1 MVARRQPD
9 RGKDVVRHLS
19 KEIYFGTSTIL
30 RGARALAHAEV
41 RE

>member
-1 MVARRQPD
+1 MVACRQPD
-9 RGKDVVRHLS
+9 QGKDVARPLS

-30 RGARALAHAEV
+30 RGVQARAHAEV